1 MTALDTTWHPEHF
14 ACASCGAAFGEEG
27 YHVKDGKAYCRW
39 VSLHCVNPQIFL
51 PVVIQ

>member
-27 YHVKDGKAYCRW
+27 YHVKDGKAYCRLVLFSPVGPK
-39 VSLHCVNPQIFL
+39 VSR
-51 PVVIQ
+51 